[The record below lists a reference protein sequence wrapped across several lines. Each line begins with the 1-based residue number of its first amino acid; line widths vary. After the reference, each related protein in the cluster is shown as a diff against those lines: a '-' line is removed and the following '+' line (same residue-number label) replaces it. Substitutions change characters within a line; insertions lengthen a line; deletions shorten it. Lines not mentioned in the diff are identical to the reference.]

1 MILMDQYSQDQV
13 LVDDNGHAKIVDF
26 GLAKVIEEGVDT
38 KITTS
43 IRHKGRY
50 EYMAPELLLSTP
62 PRLKESDV
70 FAFGLLMLEV
80 LRPASQF
87 SLDHHVCPLF
97 LI

>member
-1 MILMDQYSQDQV
+1 MDDG
-13 LVDDNGHAKIVDF
+13 GHAKIVDF

-50 EYMAPELLLSTP
+50 EYMAPELLLHTP

-70 FAFGLLMLEV
+70 YAFGLLMLEV
-80 LRPASQF
+80 RAAASQF
-87 SLDHHVCPLF
+87 SIVHQFRPL
-97 LI
+97 